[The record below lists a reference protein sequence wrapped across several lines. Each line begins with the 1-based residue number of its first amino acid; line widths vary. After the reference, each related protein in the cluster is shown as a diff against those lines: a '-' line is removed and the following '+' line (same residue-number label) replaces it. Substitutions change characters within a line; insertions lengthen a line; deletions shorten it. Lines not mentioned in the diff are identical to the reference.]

1 MLIAF
6 WRTIFLYFLVIICLR
21 FMGKRQLGDLQP
33 SELVTTIIISNIA
46 AVPIENMG
54 MPLISSTI
62 PILLLACL
70 EISFS
75 GLILKNRSLRRLIM
89 GSPRAVI
96 QGGVVIEDE
105 LRKIR
110 WSVDDLMEELR
121 CAGIFDISEVDYAL
135 VETTG
140 RLSIYQKFEHRTV
153 TNKDVKIKKKGKDSP
168 SVIVISD
175 CEIINEGLRFCKI
188 NEEWIHKTLMKEGL
202 ALSQVFIMSCD
213 QDLDYVIFEKEKRQ

>member
-54 MPLISSTI
+54 MPLLASAI
-62 PILLLACL
+62 PILLLASL
-70 EISFS
+70 EVIFS
-75 GLILKNRSLRRLIM
+75 GIILKNRKLRRLIM

-96 QGGVVIEDE
+96 QSGVVIEEE

-110 WSVDDLMEELR
+110 WSIDDLMEELR
-121 CAGIFDISEVDYAL
+121 CSGIFNIAEVDYAL

-140 RLSIYQKFEHRTV
+140 RLSVYQKFEHRNV
-153 TNKDVKIKKKGKDSP
+153 TNGGAKLKKKGKDSP
-168 SVIVISD
+168 SVIIISD
-175 CEIINEGLRFCKI
+175 GELVVEGLNFCMI
-188 NEEWIHKTLMKEGL
+188 TEGWIHTTLKKRGL
-202 ALSQVFIMSCD
+202 VLRDVFIMSCN
-213 QDLDYVIFEKEKRQ
+213 QDLEYVIFEREKKQ